1 MDYVPLQVKT
11 SYSLLSSLNNIE
23 KLVSLAKNLGYTS
36 LAITDSN
43 MFGTIEFYKC
53 CLKYQIKP
61 IIGLELTISDSIIIL
76 YAKNELGYKTL
87 IKLSTLASERNLKI
101 DDLQD
106 FVNVVLVMPFQSFNE
121 KIFNLFEN
129 KYIGYSNQSEKECIK
144 HPKVFISNVLYLN
157 KNDYQYLDYLYMIRD
172 GKVLGEFELNTY
184 KGHHLLSK
192 EEIIK
197 IADEEDIQNS
207 KHISDICNVEI
218 KYTKNLQPIYKE
230 GIDEFQ
236 YLTNLCQKGLNKR
249 LNNNIEKKYQDRL
262 DYELSII
269 NKMGFC
275 NYFLVVYDYVKYA
288 KKNNILVGPGRGS
301 APGSLVAYTLG
312 ITEIDPIKYN
322 LLFERFLNPERV
334 TMPDIDIDFDSNKRE
349 LVVNY
354 VVEKYGIKN
363 VAGIITFNTLASKQV
378 IKDVGR
384 VLNIPLKLTDAISKL
399 ITDKDLITSY
409 NNNSKLKSLINSSE
423 ELKKLYD
430 ISLHLEGLPRHVSI
444 HAAGI
449 VISNRHLDEVIP
461 LYKNDIGIYTTAYSM
476 NYLEEL
482 GLLKMDFLGI
492 SNLTIIDEIIT
503 NIKNN
508 EQINISFNNIPLDD
522 TKTMEIFKKADTDG
536 IFQFESPGMKNFL
549 KKLNPNSLDDLIAA
563 IALYRPGPMDN
574 IDSYIKRK
582 SGKEPISYL
591 DKCLEPIL
599 KSTYGIIIY
608 QEQIMQIANVLAGYS
623 LGEADILRRAMS
635 KKKLDILQ
643 NEKEKFIK
651 RSIEKGHSEES
662 ATKIFELILKF
673 AGYGFNLSHSVSYAI
688 VAYKMAFL
696 KRHFCHYFMLS
707 LLNNAIGS
715 DVKTQIYISE
725 AKHKKITITPPD
737 INISTYKYIIKNK
750 QIICPFSIIHNIGYS
765 VSHAIINER
774 EKGPFKD
781 FLDFVTRCY
790 SGTINKKIITSLINA
805 GVFSSF
811 NINKKTLNENL
822 DNIINYAELTK
833 DIGLIEIEK
842 PTIIQYQE
850 YDKETLTNLELS
862 SFSFYL
868 SNHPV
873 SEYRQNESLTT
884 INIEDKFNQKIN
896 IILYVEKIKEVL
908 TKKNDVMAFVIAS
921 DEFKSISL
929 TLFPSIYQE
938 NKDLKYGDIISVIG
952 RVEKRFDEYQIVVN
966 SITKLKSS

>member
-121 KIFNLFEN
+121 KIFNIFEN

-354 VVEKYGIKN
+354 VIEKYGIKN

-591 DKCLEPIL
+591 DKSLEPIL

-765 VSHAIINER
+765 VSHAIIKER

-929 TLFPSIYQE
+929 TLFPTIYQE

>member
-43 MFGTIEFYKC
+43 MFGAIEFYKC
-53 CLKYQIKP
+53 CLKHQIKP

-121 KIFNLFEN
+121 KIFNIFEN

-218 KYTKNLQPIYKE
+218 KYTKNLQPLYKE

-262 DYELSII
+262 NYELSVI

-715 DVKTQIYISE
+715 DIKTQIYISE

-929 TLFPSIYQE
+929 TLFPTIYQE

>member
-218 KYTKNLQPIYKE
+218 KYTKNLQPLYKE

-262 DYELSII
+262 NYELSVI

-354 VVEKYGIKN
+354 VIEKYGIKN

-765 VSHAIINER
+765 VSHAIIKER

-929 TLFPSIYQE
+929 TLFPTIYQE

>member
-121 KIFNLFEN
+121 KIFNIFEN

-262 DYELSII
+262 NYELSVI

-354 VVEKYGIKN
+354 VIEKYGIKN

-591 DKCLEPIL
+591 DKSLEPIL

-765 VSHAIINER
+765 VSHAIIKER

>member
-43 MFGTIEFYKC
+43 MFGAIEFYKC
-53 CLKYQIKP
+53 CLKHQIKP

-121 KIFNLFEN
+121 KIFNIFEN

-218 KYTKNLQPIYKE
+218 KYTKNLQPLYKE

-262 DYELSII
+262 NYELSVI

-354 VVEKYGIKN
+354 VIEKYGIKN

-522 TKTMEIFKKADTDG
+522 TKTMEIFKKADTDR

-591 DKCLEPIL
+591 DKSLEPIL

>member
-43 MFGTIEFYKC
+43 MFGAIEFYKC
-53 CLKYQIKP
+53 CLKHQIKP

-218 KYTKNLQPIYKE
+218 KYTKNLQPLYKE

-262 DYELSII
+262 NYELSVI

-354 VVEKYGIKN
+354 VIEKYGIKN

-522 TKTMEIFKKADTDG
+522 TKTMEIFKKADTDR

-563 IALYRPGPMDN
+563 IALYGPGPMDN

-591 DKCLEPIL
+591 DKSLEPIL

>member
-53 CLKYQIKP
+53 CLKHQIKP

-354 VVEKYGIKN
+354 VIEKYGIKN

-715 DVKTQIYISE
+715 DIKTQIYISE

>member
-43 MFGTIEFYKC
+43 MFGAIEFYKC
-53 CLKYQIKP
+53 CLKHQIKP

-354 VVEKYGIKN
+354 VIEKYGIKN

-715 DVKTQIYISE
+715 DIKTQIYISE

-765 VSHAIINER
+765 VSHAIIKER

>member
-354 VVEKYGIKN
+354 VIEKYGIKN

-765 VSHAIINER
+765 VSHAIIKER

-929 TLFPSIYQE
+929 TLFPTIYQE

>member
-218 KYTKNLQPIYKE
+218 KYTKNLQPLYKE

-354 VVEKYGIKN
+354 VIEKYGIKN

-715 DVKTQIYISE
+715 DIKTQIYISE

-765 VSHAIINER
+765 VSHTIINER

-929 TLFPSIYQE
+929 TLFPTIYQE

>member
-354 VVEKYGIKN
+354 VIEKYGIKN

-591 DKCLEPIL
+591 DKSLEPIL

-715 DVKTQIYISE
+715 DIKTQIYISE

-929 TLFPSIYQE
+929 TLFPTIYQE

>member
-53 CLKYQIKP
+53 CLKHQIKP

-218 KYTKNLQPIYKE
+218 KYTKNLQPLYKE

-262 DYELSII
+262 NYELSVI

-354 VVEKYGIKN
+354 VIEKYGIKN

-765 VSHAIINER
+765 VSHAIIKER

>member
-354 VVEKYGIKN
+354 VIEKYGIKN

-715 DVKTQIYISE
+715 DIKTQIYISE

-765 VSHAIINER
+765 VSHAIIKER

>member
-218 KYTKNLQPIYKE
+218 KYTKNLQPLYKE

-262 DYELSII
+262 NYELSVI

-354 VVEKYGIKN
+354 VIEKYGIKN

>member
-121 KIFNLFEN
+121 KIFNIFEN

-262 DYELSII
+262 DYELSVI

-354 VVEKYGIKN
+354 VIEKYGIKN

-582 SGKEPISYL
+582 TGKEPISYL
-591 DKCLEPIL
+591 DKSLEPIL

-715 DVKTQIYISE
+715 DIKTQIYISE

-765 VSHAIINER
+765 VSHAIIKER

-929 TLFPSIYQE
+929 TLFPTIYQE

>member
-354 VVEKYGIKN
+354 VIEKYGIKN

-582 SGKEPISYL
+582 TGKEPISYL
-591 DKCLEPIL
+591 DKSLEPIL

-765 VSHAIINER
+765 VSHAIIKER

-929 TLFPSIYQE
+929 TLFPTIYQE

>member
-262 DYELSII
+262 DYELSVI

-354 VVEKYGIKN
+354 VIEKYGIKN

-591 DKCLEPIL
+591 DKSLEPIL

-715 DVKTQIYISE
+715 DIKTQIYISE

-765 VSHAIINER
+765 VSHAIIKER

-952 RVEKRFDEYQIVVN
+952 RVEKRFDEYQIVVD

>member
-121 KIFNLFEN
+121 KIFNIFEN

-262 DYELSII
+262 NYELSVI

-591 DKCLEPIL
+591 DKSLEPIL

-765 VSHAIINER
+765 VSHAIIKER

>member
-218 KYTKNLQPIYKE
+218 KYTKNLQPLYKE

-262 DYELSII
+262 NYELSVI

-354 VVEKYGIKN
+354 VIEKYGIKN

-591 DKCLEPIL
+591 DKSLEPIL

-765 VSHAIINER
+765 VSHAIIKER

>member
-354 VVEKYGIKN
+354 VIEKYGIKN

-725 AKHKKITITPPD
+725 AKHKKIIITPPD

-765 VSHAIINER
+765 VSHAIIKER

-929 TLFPSIYQE
+929 TLFPTIYQE

>member
-53 CLKYQIKP
+53 CLKHQIKP

-249 LNNNIEKKYQDRL
+249 LNNNIEKKYQDCL
-262 DYELSII
+262 NYELSVI

-354 VVEKYGIKN
+354 VIEKYGIKN

-503 NIKNN
+503 NIKTN
-508 EQINISFNNIPLDD
+508 EQINISFNNIPLDAA
-522 TKTMEIFKKADTDG
+522 KTMEIFKKADTDG

-715 DVKTQIYISE
+715 DIKTQIYISE

-929 TLFPSIYQE
+929 TLFPTIYQE

>member
-1 MDYVPLQVKT
+1 
-11 SYSLLSSLNNIE
+11 
-23 KLVSLAKNLGYTS
+23 
-36 LAITDSN
+36 
-43 MFGTIEFYKC
+43 
-53 CLKYQIKP
+53 
-61 IIGLELTISDSIIIL
+61 
-76 YAKNELGYKTL
+76 
-87 IKLSTLASERNLKI
+87 
-101 DDLQD
+101 
-106 FVNVVLVMPFQSFNE
+106 
-121 KIFNLFEN
+121 
-129 KYIGYSNQSEKECIK
+129 
-144 HPKVFISNVLYLN
+144 
-157 KNDYQYLDYLYMIRD
+157 
-172 GKVLGEFELNTY
+172 
-184 KGHHLLSK
+184 
-192 EEIIK
+192 
-197 IADEEDIQNS
+197 
-207 KHISDICNVEI
+207 
-218 KYTKNLQPIYKE
+218 
-230 GIDEFQ
+230 
-236 YLTNLCQKGLNKR
+236 
-249 LNNNIEKKYQDRL
+249 
-262 DYELSII
+262 
-269 NKMGFC
+269 
-275 NYFLVVYDYVKYA
+275 
-288 KKNNILVGPGRGS
+288 
-301 APGSLVAYTLG
+301 
-312 ITEIDPIKYN
+312 
-322 LLFERFLNPERV
+322 
-334 TMPDIDIDFDSNKRE
+334 MPDIDIDFDSNKRE

-354 VVEKYGIKN
+354 VIEKYGIKN

-591 DKCLEPIL
+591 DKSLEPIL

-765 VSHAIINER
+765 VSHAIIKER

-929 TLFPSIYQE
+929 TLFPTIYQE

>member
-218 KYTKNLQPIYKE
+218 KYTKNLQPLYKE

-354 VVEKYGIKN
+354 VIEKYGIKN

-582 SGKEPISYL
+582 TGKEPISYL
-591 DKCLEPIL
+591 DKSLEPIL

-929 TLFPSIYQE
+929 TLFPTIYQE

>member
-218 KYTKNLQPIYKE
+218 KYTKNLQPLYKE

-262 DYELSII
+262 NYELSVI

-354 VVEKYGIKN
+354 VIEKYGIKN

-582 SGKEPISYL
+582 TGKEPISYL
-591 DKCLEPIL
+591 DKSLEPIL

-765 VSHAIINER
+765 VSHAIIKER

-929 TLFPSIYQE
+929 TLFPTIYQE

>member
-121 KIFNLFEN
+121 KIFNIFEN

-262 DYELSII
+262 NYELSII

-354 VVEKYGIKN
+354 VIEKYGIKN

-582 SGKEPISYL
+582 TGKEPISYL

-696 KRHFCHYFMLS
+696 KKHFCHYFMLS

-929 TLFPSIYQE
+929 TLFPTIYQE

>member
-53 CLKYQIKP
+53 CLKHQIKP

-354 VVEKYGIKN
+354 VIEKYGIKN

-591 DKCLEPIL
+591 DKSLEPIL

-765 VSHAIINER
+765 VSHAIIKER

>member
-121 KIFNLFEN
+121 KIFNIFEN

-262 DYELSII
+262 DYELSVI

-354 VVEKYGIKN
+354 VIEKYGIKN

-522 TKTMEIFKKADTDG
+522 AKTMEIFKKADTDG

-591 DKCLEPIL
+591 DKSLEPIL

-715 DVKTQIYISE
+715 DIKTQIYISE

-765 VSHAIINER
+765 VSHAIIKER

>member
-43 MFGTIEFYKC
+43 MFGAIEFYKC
-53 CLKYQIKP
+53 CLKHQIKP

-121 KIFNLFEN
+121 KIFNIFEN

-262 DYELSII
+262 NYELSVI

-929 TLFPSIYQE
+929 TLFPTIYQE

-952 RVEKRFDEYQIVVN
+952 RLEKRFDEYQIVVN

>member
-218 KYTKNLQPIYKE
+218 KYTKNLQPLYKE

-262 DYELSII
+262 NYELSVI

-354 VVEKYGIKN
+354 VIEKYGIKN

-582 SGKEPISYL
+582 TGKEPISYL
-591 DKCLEPIL
+591 DKSLEPIL

-715 DVKTQIYISE
+715 DIKTQIYISE

-765 VSHAIINER
+765 VSHAIIKER

-929 TLFPSIYQE
+929 TLFPTIYQE